1 MCKFGKTHN
10 IHMETMEK
18 LKCSSSDFLE
28 IRVFMVTVSPPA
40 SFTCVHEFNFR
51 KLRSQTYKYS
61 GSVIDHHKEGVSSF
75 YICFSSFVVV
85 GLFIMTAAVI
95 MTNIRS
101 KTKDTNSTAVTN
113 NDYHVDVLCFTL
125 PSAQNHSVP
134 ADRAQSACNSDVQ
147 DRHSKWLVF
156 QSVCGQQ
163 RKDLEKKNPCYH
175 IQKCV
180 FTVTV
185 SPPSSF
191 TCVKNTALSEP
202 VQRDLHFWLVR
213 GSLFRDV
220 SDAWYMDNHTMTDFP
235 DSRFTTTTATTA
247 TPMPV
252 PNITVY
258 RQMEDGEHVIV
269 MCENNMAFRKSTLS
283 VESEQSY
290 MLRGH
295 ICRPYTKQCVFLVT
309 VSPPASF
316 TCVHEIHSDEDIK
329 YLRSQTYNYRWSVMD
344 HHKEGVSLFYICFSS
359 SIAVGLFI
367 MTAAVI
373 MTNIR
378 SRTKVYQQ
386 IEDREHVIVMC
397 SFGKRFI
404 ESSFQLSVDREQN
417 YTLKNPVCIA
427 YEVCVFNITVR
438 PPVSLTCIHEI
449 ITFRNES
456 YLQSEAYV
464 LDHYDGVS
472 SSYIGFFSFIVVGVV
487 IMTAA
492 VIMTT
497 IRSNAKDS
505 NGDYVDV

>member
-1 MCKFGKTHN
+1 
-10 IHMETMEK
+10 
-18 LKCSSSDFLE
+18 
-28 IRVFMVTVSPPA
+28 
-40 SFTCVHEFNFR
+40 
-51 KLRSQTYKYS
+51 
-61 GSVIDHHKEGVSSF
+61 
-75 YICFSSFVVV
+75 
-85 GLFIMTAAVI
+85 
-95 MTNIRS
+95 
-101 KTKDTNSTAVTN
+101 
-113 NDYHVDVLCFTL
+113 
-125 PSAQNHSVP
+125 
-134 ADRAQSACNSDVQ
+134 
-147 DRHSKWLVF
+147 
-156 QSVCGQQ
+156 
-163 RKDLEKKNPCYH
+163 
-175 IQKCV
+175 
-180 FTVTV
+180 
-185 SPPSSF
+185 
-191 TCVKNTALSEP
+191 
-202 VQRDLHFWLVR
+202 
-213 GSLFRDV
+213 
-220 SDAWYMDNHTMTDFP
+220 
-235 DSRFTTTTATTA
+235 
-247 TPMPV
+247 
-252 PNITVY
+252 
-258 RQMEDGEHVIV
+258 
-269 MCENNMAFRKSTLS
+269 
-283 VESEQSY
+283 

-378 SRTKVYQQ
+378 SRTKDLSHLWSYTLMTDAPVPVITVYQQ